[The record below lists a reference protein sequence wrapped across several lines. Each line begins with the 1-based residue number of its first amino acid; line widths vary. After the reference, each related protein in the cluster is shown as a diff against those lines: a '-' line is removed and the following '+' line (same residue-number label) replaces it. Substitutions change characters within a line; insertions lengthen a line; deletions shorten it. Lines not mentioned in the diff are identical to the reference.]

1 MKLPKGWNKMT
12 DIEQRQWVADKLREV
27 RALESKLVKISRE
40 LVYGKLIVSDGTED
54 RPDVVLLKEEK

>member
-27 RALESKLVKISRE
+27 RALELS
-40 LVYGKLIVSDGTED
+40 LIHI
-54 RPDVVLLKEEK
+54 